1 MSDQLEVKQRVF
13 NRKTTRPVGNGSL
26 GKESFQAIEEKKEKH
41 EQPPAHQQKESTTE
55 EDYRNAYKFSLDEL
69 QDAWNDVAT
78 LLTGG
83 KKSLYYTMIN
93 GKLELDN
100 ENFVVTITVR
110 NKLQVDEIK
119 ESRKKIV
126 DILRR
131 KLDNKLLQLRIKEEN
146 NPQTKKPYTTKE
158 KYEHMVKKNPV
169 LKDLRD
175 KLGLDTNG

>member
-1 MSDQLEVKQRVF
+1 MSDQIEVKKRVF
-13 NRKTTRPVGNGSL
+13 NRKTNRPIGNGSL
-26 GKESFQAIEEKKEKH
+26 GKKSFQEIEEKKEKQ
-41 EQPPAHQQKESTTE
+41 EQPVAHQQKESTE

-69 QDAWNDVAT
+69 QEAWNDVAT

-93 GKLELDN
+93 GKLELDK
-100 ENFVVTITVR
+100 ENFLVTITVR

-119 ESRKKIV
+119 ENRKKIV

-175 KLGLDTNG
+175 RLGLDTNG